1 MQFSFSPSVFSR
13 ICQWHRIIGDT
24 GQLLFLKC
32 TREKAEINILLNG
45 SLYGLWLP
53 VKSIF
58 MEAFTALNTSEI
70 RSLSY
75 LLFKTCLLKLQQVI
89 LQLDT

>member
-1 MQFSFSPSVFSR
+1 M
-13 ICQWHRIIGDT
+13 HKGEKKKEMHK
-24 GQLLFLKC
+24 G
-32 TREKAEINILLNG
+32 KAEINILLNG
-45 SLYGLWLP
+45 SLYGLSLP

-89 LQLDT
+89 LQLDTWMPHAK